1 LEAEDVSLL
10 YIYAEIK
17 AISHVKLSL
26 LIISGFLDILT
37 KGGERHFL
45 KKCPSLFFM

>member
-1 LEAEDVSLL
+1 
-10 YIYAEIK
+10 
-17 AISHVKLSL
+17 

-45 KKCPSLFFM
+45 KKCPSLLLYVEMLFGLKEVKGIGRYF